1 MALCV
6 LVSIHTGMCACELPQ
21 GYSSLEMGAVWSLGE
36 GLRSGGGGSLIYAGP
51 LAVTAEGRG

>member
-1 MALCV
+1 M
-6 LVSIHTGMCACELPQ
+6 LVSIHTGMCACELQ

>member
-1 MALCV
+1 M

-51 LAVTAEGRG
+51 LAVTAAGRG